1 MVIVRDGSFPVP
13 PSGGGGDGGD
23 GEVKGRLVE
32 DGSH

>member
-1 MVIVRDGSFPVP
+1 MVIVSDGSFPVL
-13 PSGGGGDGGD
+13 PSVGGGDGGD